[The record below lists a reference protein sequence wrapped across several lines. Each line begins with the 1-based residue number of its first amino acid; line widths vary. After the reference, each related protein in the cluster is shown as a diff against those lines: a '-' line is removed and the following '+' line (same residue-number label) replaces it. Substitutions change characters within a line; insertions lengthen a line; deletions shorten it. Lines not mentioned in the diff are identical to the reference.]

1 MPPLSPTEYY
11 LLGVVGVALVLII
24 SDRFAPDLIALLVLL
39 SLGLSGV
46 VSPSEAMSGFSNPAV
61 ITIIGLFVITDG
73 LERTGVVRRVSE
85 KLARLSGHTETRF
98 MVVMMAAGAILSLV
112 VNNIA
117 AGAVL
122 LPAALRIA
130 RQTNT
135 RPSKVLMP
143 LAFGTLVGGM
153 ATLFTTANILLSA
166 YLQQQGQ
173 RPLTMLDFV
182 PTGGVLVVVGI
193 AYMALVGRR
202 LLPDRDVPSHTT
214 TWLEPEPGSLPAA
227 YHLNER
233 LWEGYVLFGSPLVG
247 TSLAES
253 GIGDNLGITVLAIWR
268 GSEVLAAPG
277 PEEVIAANDMLL
289 VLGREE
295 RVIQLDEVMVHVKPA
310 SRHVQETSLQMLPV
324 HEIFVVPRS
333 AIIGHTLTGLRMRSK
348 FGLTAVAIWRGDRSY
363 RTDVGKMP
371 LQPGDALLLL
381 GTVERV
387 QALAREPGYLVP
399 EAALVTKPASDDKRH
414 AIWATA
420 IAALAI
426 GASIMGWI
434 STPAAMLT
442 GAVMLVLTG
451 CIRMDEVYSAVK
463 WRIVFLIAGMAPLS
477 IAMQHTGLAARA
489 GELFITAFAPFG
501 AIGFIAG
508 FYLLT
513 FLVTQ
518 VLGGQVTALV
528 IGPLAV
534 AAATQAQVNAP
545 AVAVAV
551 SIACSASFLTPIAH
565 PVNLLMMTPGGY
577 TASDFLR
584 VGSGMALVC
593 FVALLIA
600 MPLFWSL

>member
-1 MPPLSPTEYY
+1 MPALSPTEYY
-11 LLGVVGVALVLII
+11 LLGVIGVALVLII
-24 SDRFAPDLIALLVLL
+24 SDRFQPDLIALLVLL

-46 VSPSEAMSGFSNPAV
+46 VPPSEAMSGFSNPAV
-61 ITIIGLFVITDG
+61 ITIIGLFIITDG
-73 LERTGVVRRVSE
+73 LERTGVVRLVSE

-166 YLQQQGQ
+166 YLQEQGQ
-173 RPLTMLDFV
+173 RPLTMLDFL
-182 PTGGVLVVVGI
+182 PTGGVLVLVGI
-193 AYMALVGRR
+193 GYMALVGRR

-214 TWLEPEPGSLPAA
+214 TWLEPQPNDLSAA
-227 YHLNER
+227 YQLNER
-233 LWEGYVLFGSPLVG
+233 LWEGYILFGSPLVG
-247 TSLAES
+247 KSLEAS
-253 GIGDNLGITVLAIWR
+253 SIGTDLGITVLAIWR
-268 GSEVLAAPG
+268 GSEVLSSPAPQ
-277 PEEVIAANDMLL
+277 EVIAANDMLL
-289 VLGREE
+289 ILGREE
-295 RVIQLDEVMVHVKPA
+295 RVIPLEEVLVHVKPA
-310 SRHVQETSLQMLPV
+310 SQHVQETSVQTLPV

-333 AIIGHTLTGLRMRSK
+333 VIIGQTLSELRLRSK

-381 GTVERV
+381 GAVEQI
-387 QALAREPGYLVP
+387 QALSREPGYLVP
-399 EAALVTKPASDDKRH
+399 EAARAAKPTSDDKRH
-414 AIWATA
+414 ALWATA

-426 GASIMGWI
+426 GSSMLGWV

-451 CIRMDEVYSAVK
+451 CIRMDDMYTAVK

-477 IAMQHTGLAARA
+477 IAMQQTGLATRV
-489 GELFITAFAPFG
+489 GNMFVSAFVPFG
-501 AIGFIAG
+501 AIGLIAG

-534 AAATQAQVNAP
+534 AAAIQSHVHPP

-551 SIACSASFLTPIAH
+551 SIACSASFLTPVAH

-577 TASDFLR
+577 TAGDFLR
-584 VGSGMALVC
+584 VGAGMALVC
-593 FVALLIA
+593 FVALLVA
-600 MPLFWSL
+600 MPLFWPL